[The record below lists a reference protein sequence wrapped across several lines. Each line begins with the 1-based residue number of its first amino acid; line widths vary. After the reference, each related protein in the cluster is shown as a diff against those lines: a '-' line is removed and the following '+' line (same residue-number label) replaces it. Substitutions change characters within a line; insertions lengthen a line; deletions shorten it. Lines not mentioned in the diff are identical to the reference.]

1 MRQETFTILFLM
13 RKGRPK
19 KNGLASV
26 YARVTT
32 GSLRQEFYFHCE
44 GKPELWNQKKERM
57 MGTSRLAQ
65 KVNEMLDEFRV
76 QILDIRS
83 KLLAEGYA
91 ANAAQI
97 KQRYLNPTCNTMM
110 LIAGLTDYVKRRQ
123 AEVSVRITQRTADK
137 YERLLRYLKQY
148 LAQRGKAED
157 IPVERMNYEFLDGFN
172 LFLQTAH
179 RCRHNG
185 AVAVMDCLRNFVLY
199 CLRNEW
205 ITKNPLRYYKLKEDE
220 VQAKE
225 HLTAHEL
232 ELLSRK
238 ALDHRLARIRDVF
251 VFCCLTGLAFADADH
266 LRREHLAQDDEGRWW
281 IHKPRK
287 KTSVMSRIPLLP
299 AALEILRRYEHDEA
313 CLARSRVLPTP
324 SNQKMNAYM
333 KEIAAVC
340 GIDKVLTTHCARH
353 TFACMA
359 VEYGMPIDVLA
370 KILGHSNTNMTRHY
384 AKFSETVI
392 GREMEAFGERLAS
405 EASGKARFDSRALE
419 ERRCKVEYGRLI
431 LISRRLCR
439 MSHAKQLKK

>member
-1 MRQETFTILFLM
+1 
-13 RKGRPK
+13 
-19 KNGLASV
+19 
-26 YARVTT
+26 
-32 GSLRQEFYFHCE
+32 
-44 GKPELWNQKKERM
+44 
-57 MGTSRLAQ
+57 MG
-65 KVNEMLDEFRV
+65 
-76 QILDIRS
+76 
-83 KLLAEGYA
+83 
-91 ANAAQI
+91 
-97 KQRYLNPTCNTMM
+97 
-110 LIAGLTDYVKRRQ
+110 
-123 AEVSVRITQRTADK
+123 VRITQRTADK

-185 AVAVMDCLRNFVLY
+185 AVAVMNCLRNFVLY

-205 ITKNPLRYYKLKEDE
+205 ITKNPFRYYKLKEDE

-251 VFCCLTGLAFADADH
+251 VFCCLTGLAFA
-266 LRREHLAQDDEGRWW
+266 
-281 IHKPRK
+281 
-287 KTSVMSRIPLLP
+287 T
-299 AALEILRRYEHDEA
+299 LEILRRYEHDEV
-313 CLARSRVLPTP
+313 CVARSRVLPTP
-324 SNQKMNAYM
+324 SNQKMNAYL

-340 GIDKVLTTHCARH
+340 GINKVLTTHVARH

-392 GREMEAFGERLAS
+392 GREMEMFGQKLTSAAAE
-405 EASGKARFDSRALE
+405 
-419 ERRCKVEYGRLI
+419 
-431 LISRRLCR
+431 
-439 MSHAKQLKK
+439 

>member
-1 MRQETFTILFLM
+1 
-13 RKGRPK
+13 
-19 KNGLASV
+19 
-26 YARVTT
+26 
-32 GSLRQEFYFHCE
+32 
-44 GKPELWNQKKERM
+44 
-57 MGTSRLAQ
+57 MG
-65 KVNEMLDEFRV
+65 
-76 QILDIRS
+76 
-83 KLLAEGYA
+83 
-91 ANAAQI
+91 
-97 KQRYLNPTCNTMM
+97 
-110 LIAGLTDYVKRRQ
+110 
-123 AEVSVRITQRTADK
+123 VRITQRTADK

-179 RCRHNG
+179 
-185 AVAVMDCLRNFVLY
+185 
-199 CLRNEW
+199 LRNEW
-205 ITKNPLRYYKLKEDE
+205 ITKNPFRYYKLKEDE

-266 LRREHLAQDDEGRWW
+266 LRREHLSQDDEGRWW
-281 IHKPRK
+281 IHKPRE

-299 AALEILRRYEHDEA
+299 ATLEILRRYEHDEV
-313 CLARSRVLPTP
+313 CVARSQVLPTP
-324 SNQKMNAYM
+324 SNQKMNAYL

-340 GIDKVLTTHCARH
+340 GINKVLTTHVARH

-392 GREMEAFGERLAS
+392 GREMEMFGQKLTSAAAE
-405 EASGKARFDSRALE
+405 
-419 ERRCKVEYGRLI
+419 
-431 LISRRLCR
+431 
-439 MSHAKQLKK
+439 

>member
-1 MRQETFTILFLM
+1 MRQETFAILFLM

-19 KNGLASV
+19 KNGLAPIF
-26 YARVTT
+26 ARITT
-32 GSLRQEFYFHCE
+32 GGLRQEVYTQCDSN
-44 GKPELWNQKKERM
+44 PETWNQHKERA
-57 MGTSRLAQ
+57 MGTNKLAIQ
-65 KVNEMLDEFRV
+65 VNERLNDFRV
-76 QILDIRS
+76 KIIDIRS

-123 AEVSVRITQRTADK
+123 AEVGVRITQRTADK

-205 ITKNPLRYYKLKEDE
+205 ITKNPFRYYKLKEDE

-232 ELLSRK
+232 ELLTRK
-238 ALDHRLARIRDVF
+238 ELDRRLARIRDVF
-251 VFCCLTGLAFADADH
+251 VFCCLTGLAFADVKE
-266 LRREHLAQDDEGRWW
+266 LKREHLTTDEQGNMW
-281 IHKPRK
+281 IRKPRE
-287 KTSVMSRIPLLP
+287 KTAIMSTIPLLKQP
-299 AALEILRRYEHDEA
+299 KAILQKYAFDLHCIESGK
-313 CLARSRVLPTP
+313 LLPVP

-333 KEIAAVC
+333 SEIATIC
-340 GIDKVLTTHCARH
+340 GLNKKLTTHCARH
-353 TFACMA
+353 TFACLA

-384 AKFSETVI
+384 AKFSEQLI
-392 GREMEAFGERLAS
+392 GREMQKIGEVFAV
-405 EASGKARFDSRALE
+405 AN
-419 ERRCKVEYGRLI
+419 
-431 LISRRLCR
+431 
-439 MSHAKQLKK
+439 

>member
-1 MRQETFTILFLM
+1 MRQETFAILFLM

-19 KNGLASV
+19 KNGLAPIF
-26 YARVTT
+26 ARITT
-32 GSLRQEFYFHCE
+32 GGLRQEVYTQCDSN
-44 GKPELWNQKKERM
+44 PETWNQHKERA
-57 MGTSRLAQ
+57 MGTNKLAIQ
-65 KVNEMLDEFRV
+65 VNERLNDFRV
-76 QILDIRS
+76 KIIDIRT

-110 LIAGLTDYVKRRQ
+110 LIAGLTDYAKRRQ
-123 AEVSVRITQRTADK
+123 AEVGVRITQRTADK

-148 LAQRGKAED
+148 LTQRGKAED

-205 ITKNPLRYYKLKEDE
+205 ITKNPFRYYKLKEDE

-232 ELLSRK
+232 ELLTRK
-238 ALDHRLARIRDVF
+238 ELDHRLARIRDVF

-266 LRREHLAQDDEGRWW
+266 LRREHLSQDDEGRWW
-281 IHKPRK
+281 IHKPRE

-299 AALEILRRYEHDEA
+299 ASLEILRRYERDEA
-313 CLARSRVLPTP
+313 CLARGRVLPTP

-392 GREMEAFGERLAS
+392 GREMEAFGQKLTSAAAE
-405 EASGKARFDSRALE
+405 
-419 ERRCKVEYGRLI
+419 
-431 LISRRLCR
+431 
-439 MSHAKQLKK
+439 

>member
-1 MRQETFTILFLM
+1 MRQETFAILFLM

-19 KNGLASV
+19 KNGLAPIF
-26 YARVTT
+26 ARITT
-32 GSLRQEFYFHCE
+32 GGLRQEVYTQCDSN
-44 GKPELWNQKKERM
+44 PETWNQHKERA
-57 MGTSRLAQ
+57 MGTNKLAIQ
-65 KVNEMLDEFRV
+65 VNERLNDFRV
-76 QILDIRS
+76 KIIDIRS

-123 AEVSVRITQRTADK
+123 AEVGVRITQRTADK

-205 ITKNPLRYYKLKEDE
+205 ITKNPFRYYKLKEDE

-232 ELLSRK
+232 ELLTRK
-238 ALDHRLARIRDVF
+238 ELDRRLARIRDVF

-266 LRREHLAQDDEGRWW
+266 LRREHLSQDDEGRWW
-281 IHKPRK
+281 IHKPRE

-299 AALEILRRYEHDEA
+299 ATLEILRRYEHDEV
-313 CLARSRVLPTP
+313 CVARSRVLPTP

-359 VEYGMPIDVLA
+359 VEYGMPIDILA

-405 EASGKARFDSRALE
+405 AT
-419 ERRCKVEYGRLI
+419 
-431 LISRRLCR
+431 
-439 MSHAKQLKK
+439 

>member
-1 MRQETFTILFLM
+1 MRQETFAILFLM

-19 KNGLASV
+19 KNGLAPIF
-26 YARVTT
+26 ARITT
-32 GSLRQEFYFHCE
+32 GGLRQEVYTQCDSN
-44 GKPELWNQKKERM
+44 PETWNQHKERA
-57 MGTSRLAQ
+57 MGTNKLAIQ
-65 KVNEMLDEFRV
+65 VNERLNDFRV
-76 QILDIRS
+76 KIIDIRT

-110 LIAGLTDYVKRRQ
+110 LIAGLADYAKRRQ
-123 AEVSVRITQRTADK
+123 GEVGVRITQRTADK

-205 ITKNPLRYYKLKEDE
+205 ITKNPFRYYKLKEDE

-266 LRREHLAQDDEGRWW
+266 LRREHLSQDDEGRVLLREVGREKPATIKRMLSDIYRQNRTDVKGIRTKKYGIGVEVLGIYVSNDVVY
-281 IHKPRK
+281 IH
-287 KTSVMSRIPLLP
+287 T
-299 AALEILRRYEHDEA
+299 
-313 CLARSRVLPTP
+313 C
-324 SNQKMNAYM
+324 NQKLR
-333 KEIAAVC
+333 KEC
-340 GIDKVLTTHCARH
+340 NL
-353 TFACMA
+353 
-359 VEYGMPIDVLA
+359 
-370 KILGHSNTNMTRHY
+370 
-384 AKFSETVI
+384 
-392 GREMEAFGERLAS
+392 
-405 EASGKARFDSRALE
+405 LE
-419 ERRCKVEYGRLI
+419 LSVG
-431 LISRRLCR
+431 
-439 MSHAKQLKK
+439 

>member
-1 MRQETFTILFLM
+1 
-13 RKGRPK
+13 
-19 KNGLASV
+19 
-26 YARVTT
+26 
-32 GSLRQEFYFHCE
+32 
-44 GKPELWNQKKERM
+44 
-57 MGTSRLAQ
+57 MGTNKLAIQ
-65 KVNEMLDEFRV
+65 VNERLNDFRV
-76 QILDIRS
+76 KIIDIRT

-110 LIAGLTDYVKRRQ
+110 LIAGLADYAKRRQ
-123 AEVSVRITQRTADK
+123 GEVGVRITQRTADK

-205 ITKNPLRYYKLKEDE
+205 ITKNPFRYYKLKEDE

-232 ELLSRK
+232 ELLTRK
-238 ALDHRLARIRDVF
+238 ELDRRLARIRDVF

-266 LRREHLAQDDEGRWW
+266 LRREHLSQDDEGRWW
-281 IHKPRK
+281 IHKPRE

-299 AALEILRRYEHDEA
+299 ASLEILRRYERDEA
-313 CLARSRVLPTP
+313 CLARGRVLPTP

-392 GREMEAFGERLAS
+392 GREMEMFGQKLTSAAAE
-405 EASGKARFDSRALE
+405 
-419 ERRCKVEYGRLI
+419 
-431 LISRRLCR
+431 
-439 MSHAKQLKK
+439 

>member
-1 MRQETFTILFLM
+1 
-13 RKGRPK
+13 
-19 KNGLASV
+19 
-26 YARVTT
+26 
-32 GSLRQEFYFHCE
+32 
-44 GKPELWNQKKERM
+44 
-57 MGTSRLAQ
+57 MGTNKLAIQ
-65 KVNEMLDEFRV
+65 VNERLNDFRV
-76 QILDIRS
+76 KIIDIRT

-110 LIAGLTDYVKRRQ
+110 LIAGLADYAKRRQ
-123 AEVSVRITQRTADK
+123 GEVGVRITQRTADK

-148 LAQRGKAED
+148 LAQRGKTED

-205 ITKNPLRYYKLKEDE
+205 ITKNPFRYYKLKEDE

-232 ELLSRK
+232 ELLTRK
-238 ALDHRLARIRDVF
+238 ELDRRLARIRDVF

-266 LRREHLAQDDEGRWW
+266 LRREHLSQDDEGRWW
-281 IHKPRK
+281 IHKPRE

-299 AALEILRRYEHDEA
+299 ATLEILRRYEHDEV
-313 CLARSRVLPTP
+313 CVARSRVLPTP
-324 SNQKMNAYM
+324 SNQKMNAYL

-340 GIDKVLTTHCARH
+340 GINKVLTTHVARH

-392 GREMEAFGERLAS
+392 GREMEMFGQKLTSAAAE
-405 EASGKARFDSRALE
+405 
-419 ERRCKVEYGRLI
+419 
-431 LISRRLCR
+431 
-439 MSHAKQLKK
+439 

>member
-1 MRQETFTILFLM
+1 
-13 RKGRPK
+13 
-19 KNGLASV
+19 
-26 YARVTT
+26 
-32 GSLRQEFYFHCE
+32 
-44 GKPELWNQKKERM
+44 
-57 MGTSRLAQ
+57 
-65 KVNEMLDEFRV
+65 
-76 QILDIRS
+76 
-83 KLLAEGYA
+83 
-91 ANAAQI
+91 
-97 KQRYLNPTCNTMM
+97 MM

-123 AEVSVRITQRTADK
+123 AEVGVRITQRTADK

-157 IPVERMNYEFLDGFN
+157 IPVERMNYKFLDGFN

-205 ITKNPLRYYKLKEDE
+205 ITKNPFRYYKLKEDE

-232 ELLSRK
+232 ELLTRK
-238 ALDHRLARIRDVF
+238 ELDHRLARIRDVF

-266 LRREHLAQDDEGRWW
+266 LRREHLSQDDEGRWW
-281 IHKPRK
+281 IHKPRE

-299 AALEILRRYEHDEA
+299 ASLEILRRYERDEA
-313 CLARSRVLPTP
+313 CLARGRVLPTP

-359 VEYGMPIDVLA
+359 VEYSMPIDVLA

-405 EASGKARFDSRALE
+405 AT
-419 ERRCKVEYGRLI
+419 
-431 LISRRLCR
+431 
-439 MSHAKQLKK
+439 

>member
-1 MRQETFTILFLM
+1 MRQETFAILFLM

-19 KNGLASV
+19 KNGLAPIF
-26 YARVTT
+26 ARITT
-32 GSLRQEFYFHCE
+32 GGLRQEVYTQCDSN
-44 GKPELWNQKKERM
+44 PETWNQHKERA
-57 MGTSRLAQ
+57 MGTNKLAIQ
-65 KVNEMLDEFRV
+65 VNERLNDFRV
-76 QILDIRS
+76 KIIDIRS

-123 AEVSVRITQRTADK
+123 AEVGVRITQRTADK

-179 RCRHNG
+179 R
-185 AVAVMDCLRNFVLY
+185 
-199 CLRNEW
+199 
-205 ITKNPLRYYKLKEDE
+205 
-220 VQAKE
+220 
-225 HLTAHEL
+225 
-232 ELLSRK
+232 
-238 ALDHRLARIRDVF
+238 LARIRDVF

-266 LRREHLAQDDEGRWW
+266 LRREHLSQDDEGRWW
-281 IHKPRK
+281 IHKPRE

-299 AALEILRRYEHDEA
+299 ATLEILRRYEHDEV
-313 CLARSRVLPTP
+313 CVARSRVLPTP

-359 VEYGMPIDVLA
+359 VEYGMPIDILA

-405 EASGKARFDSRALE
+405 AT
-419 ERRCKVEYGRLI
+419 
-431 LISRRLCR
+431 
-439 MSHAKQLKK
+439 